1 MKGMK
6 RRRWMAA
13 AAWTAAHPF
22 VGGALAGTPSPPQP
36 KAQPQSQAQPQLPT
50 QSQLST
56 QQQRPLGTSSEP
68 KVLRI
73 AFPAPESTFD
83 PPSTN
88 SDFYSSQ
95 LISQILEAPLTYD
108 YLARPPR
115 LVPNTAEAL
124 PLIED
129 GGRTITL
136 RIRPGIFFADDV
148 AFKGSK
154 RLDAQGRR
162 ELTAEDYVYSIKRFY
177 DPRYASSDLYLFE
190 DAKLIGMSELRRRA
204 LRGKTPFDYDT
215 PVEGVRAVDRYTLRL
230 RLGDPDPRWYY
241 NLSAPALTGA
251 VAREV
256 VEHYG
261 SDIGAHPVG
270 TGPYRLAQWR
280 RASRIVL
287 ERSPS
292 YRLRHYEGTPAQEPV
307 AQAIAQSLQ
316 GRRLPLMDRIEVE
329 IVEEAQP
336 RWLAFLQGDFDWLA
350 VPPAF
355 LPLAVPGGQ
364 LSPFLQKKGV
374 RVQTELQ
381 AVMAM
386 HYFSMEDPVVGGYTP
401 DKVALRRAIA
411 LAYDE
416 PSDIR
421 LLRHGMAIPAQSTI
435 VPHTFGYEGDYRSD
449 MSSHDP
455 ARAMALLDLYG
466 YADRNGDGWR
476 EMPDGRP
483 LVLRIASLASQEDRA
498 VNELWKRSLNAV
510 GLKVEFDVSTWPEL
524 LKKTRTGALQIWGFR
539 WSASSPDG
547 GFYLS
552 IAYGPNAGD
561 ANDPRLALPAF
572 DRLYE
577 QQKRLPD
584 GPQRLALMRQA
595 KDLLVAYMP
604 YKVHR
609 HDIVPTLLQPWL
621 RHFWAHPFMR
631 DWWQYIDV
639 AR

>member
-1 MKGMK
+1 MK
-6 RRRWMAA
+6 RRAFIGTATAA
-13 AAWTAAHPF
+13 ASGLVSRPAIASRREAA
-22 VGGALAGTPSPPQP
+22 
-36 KAQPQSQAQPQLPT
+36 
-50 QSQLST
+50 ST
-56 QQQRPLGTSSEP
+56 E

-88 SDFYSSQ
+88 SDFYSTT

-115 LVPNTAEAL
+115 LIPNTAEAL
-124 PLIED
+124 PVIEE

-136 RIRPGIFFADDV
+136 RIRPGIYFDDDP

-162 ELTAEDYVYSIKRFY
+162 ELTAEDYVYSLKRFY

-190 DAKLIGMSELRRRA
+190 SAKLPGLSELRERA
-204 LRGKTPFDYDT
+204 LRTRKPFDYDT
-215 PVEGVRAVDRYTLRL
+215 PVEGLRALDRYTLRI
-230 RLGDPDPRWYY
+230 RLGDPDPRWHYV
-241 NLSAPALTGA
+241 LASPGITGA

-261 SDIGAHPVG
+261 NEIGAHPVG
-270 TGPYRLAQWR
+270 TGPFRLASWR
-280 RASRIVL
+280 RASRIELV
-287 ERSPS
+287 RSPR
-292 YRLRHYEGTPAQEPV
+292 YRERRYEGQPAADP
-307 AQAIAQSLQ
+307 IAQSIAARLK
-316 GRRLPLMDRIEVE
+316 GCRLPCVDRVVVDI
-329 IVEEAQP
+329 IEEAQP
-336 RWLAFLQGDFDWLA
+336 RWLSFLQGDFDWMA

-355 LPLAVPGGQ
+355 VPLATPGGR
-364 LSPFLQKKGV
+364 LAPFLQKRGV
-374 RVQTELQ
+374 QLQTELQ

-401 DKVALRRAIA
+401 EKVALRRAIA

-421 LLRHGMAIPAQSTI
+421 LLRHGMAIPAQSTL
-435 VPHTFGYEGDYRSD
+435 VPHTFGYETDYRSE
-449 MSSHDP
+449 MSVHDP

-466 YADRNGDGWR
+466 YVDRNGDGWR
-476 EMPDGRP
+476 DLPDGQP
-483 LVLRIASLASQEDRA
+483 LVLKIASLGTQEDRA
-498 VNELWKRSLNAV
+498 ANELWKRSLNAV
-510 GLKVEFDVSTWPEL
+510 GLRVEFDVSTWPEL
-524 LKKTRTGALQIWGFR
+524 LKKTRTGGLQIWGFR
-539 WSASSPDG
+539 WSAQSPDG

-561 ANDPRLALPAF
+561 SNDPRFALPAF

-584 GPQRLALMRQA
+584 GPERLALMRRA

-609 HDIVPTLLQPWL
+609 HDIVATLLQPWL
-621 RHFWAHPFMR
+621 RHYWVHPFMR
-631 DWWQYIDV
+631 DFWQYVDV
-639 AR
+639 ER